1 MASNYN
7 YLEGLKRIDS
17 RLEANVGS
25 NRIPTI
31 PRLEECGPRGTM
43 LCYGTVAS
51 IRLLPIENENKVDES
66 QKLKIIESFF
76 SEACQVIR
84 SNASCR
90 DIILSGLTITAI
102 YNTSLKSEIDDV
114 IGDLACIRSL
124 ISIIEKKANITR
136 GSFDIRISACYSSL
150 SMTVVESSEISKHFL
165 WNGDAVKTSH
175 KMLDDADNNSIRI
188 NNLIWNN
195 LSESNQKR
203 FTVLNLQSDMYA
215 GNLVNVLMNNWL
227 LGSNK

>member
-7 YLEGLKRIDS
+7 YLEGLKRIDL
-17 RLEANVGS
+17 RLQANADS
-25 NRIPTI
+25 NRIQTI
-31 PRLEECGPRGTM
+31 PRFEECGSRGTM

-51 IRLLPIENENKVDES
+51 IRLLSIEDENKVNES

-90 DIILSGLTITAI
+90 DIIVSGLTITAI
-102 YNTSLKSEIDDV
+102 YSTALKSEIDDV

-124 ISIIEKKANITR
+124 IPIIEKKSNITR

-150 SMTVVESSEISKHFL
+150 SMTVVESSEITKRFL
-165 WNGDAVKTSH
+165 WNGDAIKTSH
-175 KMLDDADNNSIRI
+175 KMLDDADNNSIMI
-188 NNLIWNN
+188 NKLVWNN

-203 FTVLNLQSDMYA
+203 FTPQKQLSDMYV
-215 GNLVNVLMNNWL
+215 GNIVNVLMNNWL

>member
-17 RLEANVGS
+17 RLEANVDS
-25 NRIPTI
+25 NRVPAI
-31 PRLEECGPRGTM
+31 PRFEECGSRGTT

-51 IRLLPIENENKVDES
+51 IRLLPMEDENIVDES

-76 SEACQVIR
+76 SEVCQVIR

-165 WNGDAVKTSH
+165 WNGDAIKTSH

-188 NNLIWNN
+188 NKLIWNN
-195 LSESNQKR
+195 LSESSQKR
-203 FTVLNLQSDMYA
+203 FTSQKQSDDMYV
-215 GNLVNVLMNNWL
+215 GNIVNVLMNNWL
-227 LGSNK
+227 LGANK

>member
-7 YLEGLKRIDS
+7 YLDGLKRIDL
-17 RLEANVGS
+17 RLEANADS

-31 PRLEECGPRGTM
+31 PRFEECGSKGTI

-51 IRLLPIENENKVDES
+51 IRLLPVEDENKVDES

-76 SEACQVIR
+76 SEVCQVIR

-102 YNTSLKSEIDDV
+102 YSTALKSEIDDV

-124 ISIIEKKANITR
+124 IPIIEKKANVAR
-136 GSFDIRISACYSSL
+136 GSFDIRISACYGSL
-150 SMTVVESSEISKHFL
+150 SMTVVESNEISKRFL
-165 WNGDAVKTSH
+165 WNGDAIKTSH
-175 KMLDDADNNSIRI
+175 KMLDDADNSSI
-188 NNLIWNN
+188 LISKLVWDN
-195 LSESNQKR
+195 LSESNQKN
-203 FTVLNLQSDMYA
+203 FTPQNRLSGMYV
-215 GNLVNVLMNNWL
+215 GNIVNVLMNNWL
-227 LGSNK
+227 DSNN

>member
-7 YLEGLKRIDS
+7 YLDGLKRIDL
-17 RLEANVGS
+17 RLEANADS

-31 PRLEECGPRGTM
+31 PRFEECGSKGTI

-51 IRLLPIENENKVDES
+51 IRLLPIEDENIVDES

-76 SEACQVIR
+76 SEVCQVIR

-102 YNTSLKSEIDDV
+102 YSTALKSEIDDV

-124 ISIIEKKANITR
+124 IPIIEKKANVAR
-136 GSFDIRISACYSSL
+136 GSFDIRISACYGSL
-150 SMTVVESSEISKHFL
+150 SMTVVESNEISKRFL
-165 WNGDAVKTSH
+165 WNGDAIKTSH
-175 KMLDDADNNSIRI
+175 KMLDDADNSSI
-188 NNLIWNN
+188 LISKLVWDN
-195 LSESNQKR
+195 LSESNQKN
-203 FTVLNLQSDMYA
+203 FTPQNRLSGMYV
-215 GNLVNVLMNNWL
+215 GNIVNVLMNNWL
-227 LGSNK
+227 DSNN